1 MKINDQII
9 CKITGIQSY
18 GVFVSYENYTG
29 LIHISEVSDQ
39 YVSSIEE
46 ILCVGDE
53 VEVVVLEIDEEQ
65 KRLKLSYKQANPIH
79 PKIQKMVKIKIG
91 FHSLSKA
98 LPFWVEKAKQRIEEK
113 KQWDTFN

>member
-1 MKINDQII
+1 MKINDQIV

-18 GVFVSYENYTG
+18 GVFVACQDYIG

-46 ILCVGDE
+46 ILCIGDE
-53 VEVVVLEIDEEQ
+53 VEAAILEIDEEN
-65 KRLKLSYKQANPIH
+65 KRLKLSYKQAHPIN
-79 PKIQKMVKIKIG
+79 PKIQEMVKIKIG

-98 LPFWVEKAKQRIEEK
+98 LPHWIEKAKK
-113 KQWDTFN
+113 

>member
-18 GVFVSYENYTG
+18 GVFVTYEDYIG

-39 YVSSIEE
+39 FVSSIEE

-53 VEVVVLEIDEEQ
+53 VETVVLDIDEEN
-65 KRLKLSYKQANPIH
+65 KRLKLSYKQAHPVH
-79 PKIQKMVKIKIG
+79 PKIQKLVKIKIG

-98 LPFWVEKAKQRIEEK
+98 MPYWIEKANKRKE
-113 KQWDTFN
+113 

>member
-18 GVFVSYENYTG
+18 GVFVTYEDYTG
-29 LIHISEVSDQ
+29 LIHISELSDQ
-39 YVSSIEE
+39 FVSSIEE
-46 ILCVGDE
+46 ILCVDDE
-53 VEVVVLEIDEEQ
+53 VEVIVLDIDEEQ

-79 PKIQKMVKIKIG
+79 PKISKMVKIKIG

-98 LPFWVEKAKQRIEEK
+98 LPHWIEKAKQRIEEK
-113 KQWDTFN
+113 KS